1 MTSLIDHITNTIFN
15 IEGNTLSKS
24 RSAKLALLVVATYAP
39 AKTRLHSEYDGYV
52 SHCFTFVAKASGETY
67 KNKKTSNGC
76 LSAINNDLDL
86 FVIAG
91 TYSKNKGITKG
102 YKVSTWLTASINN
115 YLFDTY
121 INVDYTDNEKC
132 SLLKKA
138 ITKFDKNNKQR
149 KGKGNLKFAVQI
161 NRKVLFELVKKVS
174 AIGAD
179 GQLITDNDKN
189 ALIAKQ
195 ALVMLENSNGDI
207 LPRGWMAQPYIEVAS
222 GRVYGTGLHLQNAC
236 KETRTAAL
244 KGLYQLDISNAH
256 YSILAQASSANNTQL
271 QNIEFYIRNKQ
282 MVRSTISEDCG
293 IEPAL
298 VKQALIAL
306 IYGASLSTK
315 FLRTSKGIKRTAIF
329 RICGTEES
337 YEALINHHF
346 FKGIS
351 EDVKRGGSVMV
362 DNAKNKTGNMYNVL
376 NKPISSSET
385 LAKQTAHLLQGIEA
399 QALDSV
405 LKVTEVAVALHDGYV
420 FYKKVSASLLESAIK
435 KETGYNLTLEEETI

>member
-1 MTSLIDHITNTIFN
+1 MTTLIDHITNTIAN
-15 IEGNTLSKS
+15 IDGNTLSTA
-24 RSAKLALLVVATYAP
+24 RSAKLALLVLATYAP

-52 SHCFTFVAKASGETY
+52 SHHYTFIAKAAGGIY
-67 KNKKTSNGC
+67 KNKKISTGS
-76 LSAINNDLDL
+76 LAAINHDLDL

-91 TYSKNKGITKG
+91 AYSKKQSLTKG
-102 YKVSTWLTASINN
+102 YKLSSWLTASINN

-121 INVDYTDNEKC
+121 INVGYTDNEKC

-138 ITKFDKNNKQR
+138 ITKFDKNDKQR

-161 NRKVLFELVKKVS
+161 NRKVLFELVKKIS
-174 AIGAD
+174 TLGTD
-179 GQLITDNDKN
+179 GQLITSNDKN

-195 ALVMLENSNGDI
+195 ALVMLENSNGKV

-256 YSILAQASSANNTQL
+256 YSILAQASAANNTPL

-282 MVRSTISEDCG
+282 MVRATIAEDCMM
-293 IEPAL
+293 EL
-298 VKQALIAL
+298 KDVKQALIAL

-315 FLRTSKGIKRTAIF
+315 YLRTDKGVKQTAIF
-329 RICGTEES
+329 RICGSDEA
-337 YEALINHHF
+337 YDALIQHHF
-346 FKGIS
+346 FKGIA
-351 EDVKRGGSVMV
+351 EDVKKGGSVMI
-362 DNAKNKTGNMYNVL
+362 DNAKAKTGNMYNAL

-399 QALDSV
+399 QALDAV
-405 LKVTEVAVALHDGYV
+405 LTAAEVAVALHDGYV
-420 FYKKVSASLLESAIK
+420 FYTKVSASFLENEIK
-435 KETGYNLTLEEETI
+435 KATGYNLTLEEETI